1 MRLGQAY
8 FAAQALAGVLWWVAV
23 FASEMVR
30 SATLGGLD
38 PVLLALADIPLF
50 AGASAVA
57 ATGNR
62 VGLWIATGWTV
73 LVAAGMALYATLT
86 GEAGWGALL
95 MLAAG
100 GGSVVAALLI
110 VRGSIPTRWLIAG
123 PFRFRTAPRATVTH
137 YVLWTL
143 GQLVLFWSLFLVILP
158 AVIVLIEHRWGLWIP
173 FPFGLRVFGLVALL
187 LFSALGLWSAFAI
200 SRNGRGTPL
209 PMAMPTALVTTGP
222 YRWVRNPMA
231 LAGIGQGV
239 AVGLSIESWLV
250 VLYALL
256 GSAIWNWAVRP
267 HEEANLL
274 ETFGVVYTDYQSRV
288 RCWIPTFRASAMVP
302 KG

>member
-8 FAAQALAGVLWWVAV
+8 FAVQALAGTLWWVAV
-23 FASEMVR
+23 FASEVVQL
-30 SATLGGLD
+30 ATIGRLD

-50 AGASAVA
+50 VVASAVA

-62 VGLWIATGWTV
+62 VGLWIATAWTV

-95 MLAAG
+95 MLAAS

-110 VRGSIPTRWLIAG
+110 VRGSIPTGWLIAG

-143 GQLVLFWSLFLVILP
+143 GQLVLFWSLFLVAIP
-158 AVIVLIEHRWGLWIP
+158 AVIVLVENRWGLSIF
-173 FPFGLRVFGLVALL
+173 FPDGVRLFGLVALV
-187 LFSALGLWSAFAI
+187 LFSALGLWSAFAM

-209 PMAMPTALVTTGP
+209 PMAMPTELVTSGP

-231 LAGIGQGV
+231 LAGISQGV
-239 AVGLSIESWLV
+239 AVGLSIGSWLV
-250 VLYALL
+250 VVYALL
-256 GSAIWNWAVRP
+256 GSAVWNWAVRP
-267 HEEANLL
+267 LEEANLL
-274 ETFGVVYTDYQSRV
+274 ETFGAEYAEYASRV
-288 RCWIPTFRASAMVP
+288 RCWIPTFRVP
-302 KG
+302 SRAG